1 MLFVFEALA
10 VKAKELTCL
19 TEDRGELVHDP
30 TLHTAVVVLSSLTD
44 LRHVPLGEAEG
55 EEIIQSKGKGALQ
68 CCRRRHPC
76 AKGYITSEDRV
87 EACDLASTLLDLTT
101 DTEDIACPRLAR
113 CVLFLETELCRF
125 VEVKGEG
132 TDTICTIGADLCD
145 HSLVDGSGEDEGA
158 IVVGVLTDEVD
169 TTRRSVEGTGFAIEG
184 CELVAD
190 SLCIHLR
197 SEDICLNSS
206 PPDV

>member
-10 VKAKELTCL
+10 VEAKELTCL

-30 TLHTAVVVLSSLTD
+30 TLYTAVVVLRSLTD
-44 LRHVPLGEAEG
+44 LSHVPLGETEG
-55 EEIIQSKGKGALQ
+55 EEVIEGKGKGALQ
-68 CCRRRHPC
+68 RCRRRHPC
-76 AKGYITSEDRV
+76 AKGHITSEDRI
-87 EACDLASTLLDLTT
+87 EACDLATTLLDLTA
-101 DTEDIACPRLAR
+101 DTEDVACPRLAR
-113 CVLFLETELCRF
+113 RILFLETELCRF
-125 VEVKGEG
+125 VQVKGEG
-132 TDTICTIGADLCD
+132 ADTIRTIGADLCD
-145 HSLVDGSGEDEGA
+145 HSLVDGPGEDEGA

-169 TTRRSVEGTGFAIEG
+169 TTRRSVEGTGFAVEG